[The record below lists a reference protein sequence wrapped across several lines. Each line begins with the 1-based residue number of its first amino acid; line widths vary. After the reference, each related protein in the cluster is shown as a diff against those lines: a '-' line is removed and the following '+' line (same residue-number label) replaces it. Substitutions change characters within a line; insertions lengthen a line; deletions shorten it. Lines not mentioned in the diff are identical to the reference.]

1 MWITM
6 GTYSD
11 FYFKMREFYSFR
23 RNKDVD
29 KRMWIKLSTSFYPQ
43 LENEIIKILDFSY
56 ITMVRYFLST
66 GQEFH

>member
-11 FYFKMREFYSFR
+11 FYFKMREFYSFT
-23 RNKDVD
+23 RNEHVD

-43 LENEIIKILDFSY
+43 LENEIIKTLDFTY
-56 ITMVRYFLST
+56 RTMVRYFLST
-66 GQEFH
+66 GQGFH